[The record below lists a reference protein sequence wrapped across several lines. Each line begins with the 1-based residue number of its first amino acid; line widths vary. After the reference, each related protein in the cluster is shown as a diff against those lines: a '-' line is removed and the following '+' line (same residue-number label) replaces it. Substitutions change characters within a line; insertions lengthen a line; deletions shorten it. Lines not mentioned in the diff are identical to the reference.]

1 MLSSSRHL
9 SFAKFIIS
17 VGNCLMHVIERLRYS
32 KLISLSIPAGNS
44 VGLWVAEKFRTLMR
58 GMNWKN
64 PLGNVFSSVHSLT
77 NRVWRLEHCGVS
89 GSFSIFLPHNGILS
103 ASFQMVTLPVSTN
116 RKDSDVARLRRI
128 KKTNKRN

>member
-1 MLSSSRHL
+1 MSACLSSSRHL

-32 KLISLSIPAGNS
+32 QLICLSIPAGNLVS
-44 VGLWVAEKFRTLMR
+44 LWVADKFRTFMR

-77 NRVWRLEHCGVS
+77 NKVIWRLEHCGVF
-89 GSFSIFLPHNGILS
+89 GSFSIFLPHNDILS
-103 ASFQMVTLPVSTN
+103 ASFQLVTLPVSTH
-116 RKDSDVARLRRI
+116 RRDSVAFCQI
-128 KKTNKRN
+128 